1 MSDRQPITQ
10 LLREHREGS
19 SEALDQVIPLV
30 YPQLRRMARAQLRK
44 GSSLTL
50 DTVGL
55 VNEVYLRLVD
65 DMQVQWQDRE
75 HFFAVL
81 ARSMRFVVIDQ
92 LRERQAQKRGGGSDP
107 VTLNAELVGDLY
119 PLDAALT
126 VSQVVDHLAAFDQ
139 RLARVVECR
148 FFVGMSDR
156 EIAEALGLSERTVQR
171 DWLKAR
177 AWLHRALAETRQTGG
192 FVEAGGSPAGGSVQG
207 R

>member
-50 DTVGL
+50 DTV
-55 VNEVYLRLVD
+55 
-65 DMQVQWQDRE
+65 VQWQDRE

-92 LRERQAQKRGGGSDP
+92 LRERQAQKRGGGSEP

-126 VSQVVDHLAAFDQ
+126 VSRVVDQLAAFDP

-156 EIAEALGLSERTVQR
+156 EIADALGLSERTVQR

-177 AWLHRALAETRQTGG
+177 AWLHRALAETRQAGG
-192 FVEAGGSPAGGSVQG
+192 FVEAGGAPAGGSVQG